1 MHGSALFNAAGD
13 LLGFA
18 ERQQAQGSVQ
28 ETPGKAFT
36 GQPGLGLVQFAGSKM
51 WWEKAARSTWFR
63 E

>member
-18 ERQQAQGSVQ
+18 ECQQAQGSVQ
-28 ETPGKAFT
+28 ETPGKGFT
-36 GQPGLGLVQFAGSKM
+36 GQPGLGLVQFAVSRM
-51 WWEKAARSTWFR
+51 WWEKAARLTWLR